1 MRNFLALAPM
11 LLSLLSAPALA
22 LDDTP
27 TVAPHFQIKGEDSR
41 QAGARPNA
49 AAAAAALAASAPRR
63 AQAETEA
70 LRPEREAMNPRAVT
84 TTVLRPLP
92 SAARLVENPSW
103 KR

>member
-27 TVAPHFQIKGEDSR
+27 TVTPHFQIKGEDSR
-41 QAGARPNA
+41 LAGARPN
-49 AAAAAALAASAPRR
+49 AAAALAASAPRR
-63 AQAETEA
+63 AQAENET

-92 SAARLVENPSW
+92 SAAAARLVENPSW